1 MFRVAPRFNLKELE
15 KLFRYRVLKM
25 LLGKGRITEEFVR
38 MMDGWRHSGFNVFAG
53 ERIQPREKKSL
64 ENLAAYLIRSS
75 FSQRRMEYLPQE
87 AKVLYQS
94 KDGKENKTYSAPEW
108 LAAMGTHLP
117 DRGQQCVRYYGAYA
131 NSTRG
136 RLRKRQLADPIPT
149 VLEPVISS
157 EQFRKNWARLIQK
170 VFEVDPLVCTHC
182 QDRLRV
188 VSFIEEPGVIRRI
201 LEHLGLW
208 LANARP
214 IPKAH
219 SPPLAHLPS
228 DPCFSQLPPREEED
242 FSQLPPSQ
250 WEC

>member
-1 MFRVAPRFNLKELE
+1 
-15 KLFRYRVLKM
+15 
-25 LLGKGRITEEFVR
+25 
-38 MMDGWRHSGFNVFAG
+38 
-53 ERIQPREKKSL
+53 
-64 ENLAAYLIRSS
+64 
-75 FSQRRMEYLPQE
+75 
-87 AKVLYQS
+87 
-94 KDGKENKTYSAPEW
+94 
-108 LAAMGTHLP
+108 
-117 DRGQQCVRYYGAYA
+117 
-131 NSTRG
+131 
-136 RLRKRQLADPIPT
+136 

-242 FSQLPPSQ
+242 FFQHPPSQ